1 MCRWKIVS
9 GKKSSMR
16 IRNIT
21 AAALIGTVLAL
32 GAGSAGADDAEG
44 CAHFNWDVSRE
55 LAVMKQPP
63 QAIAAGKGADS
74 TVQMQPER
82 LYELK
87 LVPQNAVT
95 YAAAP
100 GKPAL
105 DDSAHGGLVHFRVT
119 TAGIYRVSLS
129 TAHWIDVVADAQLV
143 KSRDFQGAHGCE
155 RPHKIVEFEL
165 PAGKDLVL
173 QVSGATA
180 PSVLVAVTAVA
191 PATH

>member
-1 MCRWKIVS
+1 
-9 GKKSSMR
+9 MR
-16 IRNIT
+16 IRTIT
-21 AAALIGTVLAL
+21 AAALIGTALAL
-32 GAGSAGADDAEG
+32 GGGSARADDTDG
-44 CAHFNWDVSRE
+44 CAHFKWDVSRE
-55 LAVMKQPP
+55 LAVMQQSP

-74 TVQMQPER
+74 TVQMQSER

-87 LVPQNAVT
+87 LAPQNAVT
-95 YAAAP
+95 YAVVP
-100 GKPAL
+100 GKPTL

-119 TAGIYRVSLS
+119 MPGVYRVSLS
-129 TAHWIDVVADAQLV
+129 TAHWIDVVADGQLV
-143 KSRDFQGAHGCE
+143 KSRDFQGALGCE

-180 PSVLVAVTAVA
+180 PSVLVAITAVA